1 MPISTKDCV
10 ERIVMWIKESGKLG
24 ADDTK
29 QSNWKRISK
38 VGNKECGFIRTF
50 FNKVTNDTVDVHS
63 SENVIFSILLK
74 DFTALPTVP
83 KDKYLFSISTKKT
96 VWDPTNIF
104 ENGSIM
110 VLIGTMAEWKKHKAL
125 SDHYTDTEW
134 AELDPII
141 SAFNL
146 EEICE
151 SMFITSGVTIGQ
163 LRKKFLDAGF
173 VEDKEF
179 IDFMEDTA
187 Q

>member
-1 MPISTKDCV
+1 MSISTKECV
-10 ERIVMWIKESGKLG
+10 ERIVLWIEEFGKSRV
-24 ADDTK
+24 DDTK

-50 FNKVTNDTVDVHS
+50 FNKVTNDTVDVYS
-63 SENVIFSILLK
+63 SEDFITNILFK
-74 DFTALPTVP
+74 DFNSLPTVP
-83 KDKYLFSISTKKT
+83 KDKYLFFISTRKKD
-96 VWDPTNIF
+96 WDPTNIF
-104 ENGSIM
+104 EKGSIS

-125 SDHYTDTEW
+125 SDHYTNAEW

-151 SMFITSGVTIGQ
+151 SEFITSGVTIGQ
-163 LRKKFLDAGF
+163 LRKKFLDARF

-179 IDFMEDTA
+179 NDLMGDPNK
-187 Q
+187 